1 MEDSTTNT
9 IAIIGLV
16 ISVASTVIAVINHT
30 RIKSMCCGKKI
41 EMSID
46 ISKTQESPAQ
56 SENLKIKIPGT
67 TVQE

>member
-1 MEDSTTNT
+1 MENSTSI

-56 SENLKIKIPGT
+56 PENLKIKIPGT